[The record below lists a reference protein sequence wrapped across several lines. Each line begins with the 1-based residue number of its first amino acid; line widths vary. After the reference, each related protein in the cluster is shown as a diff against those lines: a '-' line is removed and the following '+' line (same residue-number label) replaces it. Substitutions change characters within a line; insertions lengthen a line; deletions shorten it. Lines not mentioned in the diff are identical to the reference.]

1 MSHGLRVTIVTRHT
15 QDTSYCTII
24 KGTKALE
31 SLLAW
36 RENKLELT
44 NIFMKLV
51 FIAVISYF
59 RVHRRAE
66 KISSNFFW
74 QEVII

>member
-1 MSHGLRVTIVTRHT
+1 MSHGLRVTIVTQHT
-15 QDTSYCTII
+15 QDKSYCTII

-31 SLLAW
+31 SLLAL
-36 RENKLELT
+36 RESKLELP

-51 FIAVISYF
+51 FIAVISSF
-59 RVHRRAE
+59 RVHRRSE
-66 KISSNFFW
+66 KTSSNFFW